1 MQLPAKVAESL
12 GDRVLLNKPVARVE
26 ETEDLVT
33 VSCTDGDTYK
43 VQTTFSTG
51 LNARTVM

>member
-43 VQTTFSTG
+43 V
-51 LNARTVM
+51 